1 MTDLRTH
8 TVLILSGLTMVIH
21 SAFVFAELK
30 DPTRPPDYL
39 LVKPVSVPGTGVQA
53 GGTAPASGF
62 VLMSTMISGARRAAV
77 INGELVRKGD
87 KLGDMKVVDIEPY
100 KVLLKG
106 ADKKIILTLIKDED
120 LIRKSINE
128 KARVK

>member
-8 TVLILSGLTMVIH
+8 MVLVLFGLTMVIRP
-21 SAFVFAELK
+21 VFAELK

-39 LVKPVSVPGTGVQA
+39 LVKPGTVPAAGIQA
-53 GGTAPASGF
+53 GGAASASGF